1 MTIRALIILIS
12 TLSVVPSLKAQQTV
26 NHHCDFESGLQ
37 SMWGAN
43 GVNFSINQTI
53 PLFPEVNWN
62 ESFGFDGIVDAPLGL
77 GSFGAAMNGNFSG
90 TLGCE
95 FALQGFTLGQIEVD
109 YPVDITLD
117 MPTDLTYDQ
126 GDDVVIET
134 DYELAPGYALD
145 TYYPS
150 GGEATLD
157 FYFGLGAGL
166 SAEVCLFGCA
176 SFPIIPQFNTGIQ
189 NINIF
194 TINVNEVSFL
204 SLNGGTPLY
213 SYPIFPLNT
222 SMIPGDPLGQ
232 FGLNG
237 TLDIPNV
244 VTTDYANGTDLIACG
259 ESNYV
264 NLNLDIF
271 ALLSNLPIPGAAAL
285 GYLSGTQNL
294 GFGAYVYWNLLS
306 ASIDVN
312 VINKQCFDFTP
323 KVYGEFEFPVP
334 VEYQIIDEV
343 TGIASSRDTSSI
355 ITVEL
360 GDDLLYKFPCYFEEL
375 DITPT
380 YSIDGVMRNH
390 TWDSIPVDFLFS
402 AFAFGLVVPEIE
414 ITSAIITPEICI
426 GYPCGWF
433 DWCTSCWDPPDIPAV
448 TIDPPDFNIGP
459 LIDLS
464 VPITAIE
471 YDWFDETWSLAGFSP
486 CPKPPFTMIASPLG
500 VSNIKTDV
508 DCHGDATGAIDVSF
522 NAITPATPYTYEW
535 SNGSTIEDLTGLIAG
550 QYQLSAFD
558 ANGCQHFTGAT
569 ILEPDQ
575 PVTVNVNKT
584 DKSCN
589 GGIDDG
595 EIDLIIQGGTAPH
608 TVNWSN
614 GMTGTSISGLATGSY
629 TATITDARNCV
640 ETVVV
645 VIDEPDVLGQ
655 TAAIADVLCFN
666 GNSGAISV
674 DTYGG
679 SLPYVYSWDSG
690 QTTEDIINVSA
701 GNYTL
706 TITDGRG
713 CQSTNTYT
721 VQEPA
726 TPVSLSTTAVD
737 VLCHGAATGSIDLTV
752 NGGTPGFTFQWNDE
766 DGVVIPFQV
775 EDIANMQAGEYTAV
789 VTDANGCIDQITQ
802 LITEPTDPLLSS
814 EIITD
819 VLCNGEPT
827 GAIDPAITGGTPGY
841 NYIWSDGST
850 ANVLANVLAG
860 SYSLDIT
867 DANGCA
873 YQRTYVIT
881 EPELLVVD
889 ADSLDVL
896 CFGESTGELNV
907 SASGGV
913 GSYSYLWSNGATV
926 QTQNNLPAGNYNVTV
941 TDDHGCNVV
950 AATTINQPLAPLSSS
965 EIVTAVDC
973 FGSNTGAINLTP
985 VGGTSPYSYEWSNS
999 GSIIFTDTTEDIS
1012 ALYSGVYLLTITD
1025 GHGCQLTDAITVT
1038 QPAAELQLT
1047 ESHTNV
1053 LCLGSNEGSI
1063 DVTVSAGT
1071 ATYTYNWS
1079 NGAITEDITG
1089 LAAGSYQ
1096 LAVNDA
1102 NGCSANITIEIT
1114 EPSEELIATLESVDV
1129 KCQGGDDGYLLSEVA
1144 GGVPPYSYN
1153 WSNGST
1159 AENIYNL
1166 TAGTYT
1172 LTVTDANGCQ
1182 SFTGSTL
1189 TEPSSS
1195 MVVSDSVVDVLCFGG
1210 SDGEVHISVVGGVE
1224 PYYFDWGNQDSILM
1238 AEEGHVLDGLNIG
1251 NYLIR
1256 VVDANGCS
1264 IEHIVI
1270 VSEPPLLETSVEQT
1284 AEILCNGDS
1293 TAALDVTNWGGTPP
1307 YTTVWST
1314 GDVQED
1320 ISALPTGWY
1329 YYITTDDHACEVNDS
1344 IFIDQPLGIWNSA
1357 YVKGVTCKDQS
1368 DGEIGIEVGGG
1379 VGDFTFE
1386 WSNGDNTPVVTDLES
1401 GDYWVVF
1408 ADENGCSDTLYF
1420 NVAPSINSC
1429 LDIPNT
1435 FTPNGDD
1442 YNDTWFIENLHLYPN
1457 AEVVV
1462 FNKWGNQL
1470 YRSTGV
1476 YEPWDGTVN
1485 GNPLPAEVYYY
1496 VIVLNNA
1503 DAEKYTGVVTIVR

>member
-1 MTIRALIILIS
+1 MTIRSLII
-12 TLSVVPSLKAQQTV
+12 SVFALGVWFLPKAQQTV

-117 MPTDLTYDQ
+117 MPADLTYDQ

-194 TINVNEVSFL
+194 TVNVNEVSFL

-244 VTTDYANGTDLIACG
+244 VTTDYANGTDLTACG

-271 ALLSNLPIPGAAAL
+271 ALLSNLPIPGASAL

-294 GFGAYVYWNLLS
+294 GFGAYVTWNLLS

-343 TGIASSRDTSSI
+343 TGIASPRDTSSI

-380 YSIDGVMRNH
+380 YSIDGIMRNH

-402 AFAFGLVVPEIE
+402 AFAFGLVIPEIE
-414 ITSAIITPEICI
+414 LIPAITTPEICI

-448 TIDPPDFNIGP
+448 TINPPDFNIGP

-486 CPKPPFTMIASPLG
+486 CPKPLFTMIASPLG

-508 DCHGDATGAIDVSF
+508 DCHGEATGAIDVSF
-522 NAITPATPYTYEW
+522 SAITPATPYTYEW
-535 SNGSTIEDLTGLIAG
+535 SNGATIEDLTGLTAG

-575 PVTVNVNKT
+575 PVSVNVIKT

-595 EIDLIIQGGTAPH
+595 EIDLIIQGGTAPY
-608 TVNWSN
+608 TVSWSN
-614 GMTGTSISGLATGSY
+614 GMTGTNIVGLATGSY
-629 TATITDARNCV
+629 TGTIIDARNCV

-645 VIDEPDVLGQ
+645 NIDQPDVLGQ
-655 TAAIADVLCFN
+655 VGAVTDVLCF
-666 GNSGAISV
+666 SGTSGTIAV

-679 SLPYVYSWDSG
+679 SLPYSYNWDSG
-690 QTTEDIINVSA
+690 QLTEDISNIPA

-713 CQSTNTYT
+713 CQSINTYT
-721 VQEPA
+721 VQDPG
-726 TPVSLSTTAVD
+726 TPVALSTVAVD
-737 VLCHGAATGSIDLTV
+737 VLCHGASTGSIDLTV
-752 NGGTPGFTFQWNDE
+752 NGGTPGYTFQWNDE
-766 DGVVIPFQV
+766 NGVIIPFQA
-775 EDIANMQAGEYTAV
+775 EDLTNMESGDYTAI
-789 VTDANGCIDQITQ
+789 VTDANGCIEQITQ
-802 LITEPTDPLLSS
+802 TIAQPSEELTSS

-819 VLCNGEPT
+819 VLCNGDAT
-827 GAIDPAITGGTPGY
+827 GAIDPAISGGTPGY
-841 NYIWSDGST
+841 TYSWSDGSSGIS
-850 ANVLANVLAG
+850 LSNVLAG
-860 SYSLDIT
+860 TYVLDIT
-867 DANGCA
+867 DANGCTF
-873 YQRTYVIT
+873 QRTYEIT
-881 EPELLVVD
+881 QPQPLDAD
-889 ADSLDVL
+889 ADSIDVL
-896 CFGESTGELNV
+896 CFGEATGSLSVEAV
-907 SASGGV
+907 GGV
-913 GSYSYLWSNGATV
+913 GNYTYLWSNGV
-926 QTQNNLPAGNYNVTV
+926 SDQGQNNISAGIYSVTV
-941 TDDHGCNVV
+941 TDGHGCTINVS
-950 AATTINQPLAPLSSS
+950 TTINQPAAPLSST
-965 EIVTAVDC
+965 EVVTTVDC
-973 FGSNTGAINLTP
+973 YGANTGAIDLSP
-985 VGGTSPYSYEWSNS
+985 SGGTSPYYFEWSTN
-999 GSIIFTDTTEDIS
+999 GSVIFTDTTEDIS
-1012 ALYSGVYLLTITD
+1012 SLYSGVYLLIITD
-1025 GHGCQLTDAITVT
+1025 EHGCELQDAISVSE
-1038 QPAAELQLT
+1038 PLAPIELT
-1047 ESHTNV
+1047 ETHSNV

-1063 DVTVSAGT
+1063 DVSVTGGT
-1071 ATYTYNWS
+1071 APYMYSWN
-1079 NGAITEDITG
+1079 NGETTEDISG
-1089 LAAGSYQ
+1089 LVAGLYQ
-1096 LAVNDA
+1096 IIVSDA
-1102 NGCSANITIEIT
+1102 NGCAASITVEIT
-1114 EPSEELIATLESVDV
+1114 EPSEELIATLEAFNV
-1129 KCQGGDDGYLLSEVA
+1129 KCQGGSDGYLTSQVS
-1144 GGVPPYSYN
+1144 GGVQPYTYD
-1153 WSNGST
+1153 WSNGAIS
-1159 AENIYNL
+1159 ENIYNL

-1172 LTVTDANGCQ
+1172 LTVTDENGCQ
-1182 SFTGSTL
+1182 SFTGSTI

-1210 SDGEVHISVVGGVE
+1210 SDGEIHISVDGGVE

-1238 AEEGHVLDGLNIG
+1238 AEEGHILDGLNIG

-1256 VVDANGCS
+1256 VVDANGCW
-1264 IEHIVI
+1264 IEHIVT
-1270 VSEPPLLETSVEQT
+1270 VSEPPLLETSVIQLD
-1284 AEILCNGDS
+1284 EILCNGDS
-1293 TAALDVTNWGGTPP
+1293 TVSVDVTNWGGTPP

-1314 GDVQED
+1314 GEIQED
-1320 ISALPTGWY
+1320 ISSLPTGWY
-1329 YYITTDDHACEVNDS
+1329 YYITTDDHLCETNDS
-1344 IFIDQPLGIWNSA
+1344 IFIDEPLGIWNSA
-1357 YVKGVTCKDQS
+1357 YVHGVTCKDQS
-1368 DGEIGIEVGGG
+1368 DGEIGLEVGGG
-1379 VGDFTFE
+1379 VGDFIFE
-1386 WSNGDNTPVVTDLES
+1386 WSNGENTPVVRDLES
-1401 GDYWVVF
+1401 GDYWVIF
-1408 ADENGCSDTLYF
+1408 ADANGCSDTLYF
-1420 NVAPSINSC
+1420 SVAPSINSC

-1496 VIVLNNA
+1496 VIILNNV